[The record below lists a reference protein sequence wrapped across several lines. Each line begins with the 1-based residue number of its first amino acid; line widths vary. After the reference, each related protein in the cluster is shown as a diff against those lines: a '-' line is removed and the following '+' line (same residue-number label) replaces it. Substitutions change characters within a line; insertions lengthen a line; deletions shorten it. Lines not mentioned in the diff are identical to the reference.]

1 MSPKVIRTLYQ
12 WKRLSEADKQ
22 KLQEWYG
29 SLPGQKQAQY
39 GRIDFDPNPDKMN
52 TLQRLMEKNNLL
64 EEADEAETGQKF
76 FNKYIVLMGRIL
88 SEECLTMDDVISWW
102 NFQHLD
108 LDALIYDAYHPARWV
123 NEETETINDLT
134 VGVFDDLDEIL

>member
-1 MSPKVIRTLYQ
+1 MLPRVVRTLNQ
-12 WKRLSEADKQ
+12 WWRLTEADKHQ
-22 KLQEWYG
+22 LQEWYNA
-29 SLPGQKQAQY
+29 LPGRTKDQY

-64 EEADEAETGQKF
+64 DEADEAETGQKF
-76 FNKYIVLMGRIL
+76 FNKYIVLMGSIL
-88 SEECLTMDDVISWW
+88 SEECLTMEDVISWW

-108 LDALIYDAYHPARWV
+108 LDMLLDEAYHPARWRT
-123 NEETETINDLT
+123 EEKERMKDQP